1 MPIEACALGTPRGK
15 DERFTS
21 SPMGLDPD
29 SIDLFPD
36 NLSGGINFRPSSR
49 SFLSIPFLLSSG
61 NGSQFTPLSP
71 ERAHVAV
78 SKSREISFRSELER
92 GSRGCSF
99 QSVEENFEKS
109 IDEAMFR
116 DI

>member
-1 MPIEACALGTPRGK
+1 M
-15 DERFTS
+15 
-21 SPMGLDPD
+21 
-29 SIDLFPD
+29 
-36 NLSGGINFRPSSR
+36 
-49 SFLSIPFLLSSG
+49 
-61 NGSQFTPLSP
+61 
-71 ERAHVAV
+71 AV